1 MIDKFSPCYKCKGNC
16 AECGVIRK
24 AEVST
29 GFKVAKFGVFAF
41 HAVAITMYLL
51 LRQWI
56 SAIWVLNSAI
66 WAATYF
72 NAKEG

>member
-1 MIDKFSPCYKCKGNC
+1 MIDHYESPFKYDENGDNR
-16 AECGVIRK
+16 E
-24 AEVST
+24 EVST
-29 GFKVAKFGVFAF
+29 KFKVAKFGVFAF
-41 HAVAITMYLL
+41 HAVAIIMYLL